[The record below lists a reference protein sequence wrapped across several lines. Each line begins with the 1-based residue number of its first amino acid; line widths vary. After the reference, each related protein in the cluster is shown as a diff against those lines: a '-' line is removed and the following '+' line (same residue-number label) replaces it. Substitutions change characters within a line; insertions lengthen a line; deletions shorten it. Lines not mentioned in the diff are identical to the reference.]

1 MAKSATEHL
10 VDDERQRLDLANATW
25 QSGSQ
30 GKGDVQIGFI
40 EGYVALRD
48 RRTPDVP
55 ALIFNPEEW
64 RAFVDL
70 AREGEFDLT

>member
-10 VDDERQRLDLANATW
+10 ADDRRQRLDLANATW
-25 QSGSQ
+25 QSGVP
-30 GKGDVQIGFI
+30 GTGDVQIGFI
-40 EGYVALRD
+40 DGYVALRD

-55 ALIFNPEEW
+55 AVIFSPEEW